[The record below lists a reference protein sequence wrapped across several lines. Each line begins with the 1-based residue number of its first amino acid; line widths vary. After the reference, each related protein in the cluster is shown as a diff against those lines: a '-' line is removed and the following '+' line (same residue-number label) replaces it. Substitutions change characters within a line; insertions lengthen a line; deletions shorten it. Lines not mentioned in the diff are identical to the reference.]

1 MKTLIFVCLLMVCQI
16 SALRGVWQQL
26 TPRGEQP
33 HKVNK
38 PNVVHMGGDK
48 LVMFNGVQDDCNT
61 GVTTSYNN
69 SRVYLYDISR
79 NSGKFIDATG
89 DIPDTRLFAA
99 TWHDG
104 ERSVIVG
111 GGVFYNV
118 QFSIIDFKAFDP
130 LYKLT
135 LQGNN
140 RATWTI
146 LHPTGDVP
154 SPRTEMSVIQNP
166 NDEDE
171 VYLYGGVSL
180 QGPNFVSYGA
190 MYKYSVSRNHFTLIH
205 PGSPVDDGSDGLP
218 KSRYHAAP
226 YWLKDGHRSFI
237 EVHQG
242 VHAGST
248 SPISEEL
255 LDTWRFNVRTRQWT
269 QVFPNPP
276 IGFTRRHG
284 IDFQIKERGQTYF
297 CTTLGDTTHLGE
309 ETQGCLFPIVTINT
323 TMCSN
328 TDDNGGQG
336 AWFTVPTRGTIVNSK
351 YPGGVTVGDK
361 VYMMGGEHEVYLDPI
376 HNIQVFNEGVSVL
389 GLH

>member
-1 MKTLIFVCLLMVCQI
+1 MNTRIFLCLLLVSQI
-16 SALRGVWQQL
+16 CALSGVWQHVI
-26 TPRGEQP
+26 PNGEQP

-38 PNVVHMGGDK
+38 PNVVHMGGK

-61 GVTTSYNN
+61 GITTSYNN
-69 SRVYLYDISR
+69 SRIYVYDIAR
-79 NSGKFIDATG
+79 NLGKFIDATG

-104 ERSVIVG
+104 DKSVIVG

-135 LQGNN
+135 VHDDH
-140 RATWTI
+140 ATWTI

-166 NDEDE
+166 NFDDQ
-171 VYLYGGVSL
+171 VFLYGGVSL
-180 QGPNFVSYGA
+180 QGGNFISYGA
-190 MYKYSVSRNHFTLIH
+190 MYRYSVSDNHFTIVH
-205 PGSPVDDGSDGLP
+205 PGSLIDDGSDGLP

-226 YWLKDGHRSFI
+226 YWLKDGNRDFVQ
-237 EVHQG
+237 VHQG
-242 VHAGST
+242 VHAGAA

-255 LDTWRFNVRTRQWT
+255 LDTWRFDVSTAQWAE
-269 QVFPNPP
+269 VFPNPP

-284 IDFQIKERGQTYF
+284 LDFHIKEMGQTYF
-297 CTTLGDTTHLGE
+297 CTTLGDLTHEGE
-309 ETQGCLFPIVTINT
+309 QTQGCIFPIVTIAT

-328 TDDNGGQG
+328 VDDNGGQG
-336 AWFTVPTRGTIVNSK
+336 AWFVVPTTGTVFNAK
-351 YPGGVTVGDK
+351 YPGGVAVGDK
-361 VYMMGGEHEVYLDPI
+361 VYLIAGEHEVYLDPL
-376 HNIQVFNEGVSVL
+376 HNVQVFNEGVSIL
-389 GLH
+389 GFH